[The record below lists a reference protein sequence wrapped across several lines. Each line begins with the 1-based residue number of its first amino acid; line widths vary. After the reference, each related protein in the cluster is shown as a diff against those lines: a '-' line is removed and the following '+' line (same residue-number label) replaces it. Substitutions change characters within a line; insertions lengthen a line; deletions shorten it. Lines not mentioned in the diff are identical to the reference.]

1 MRDRR
6 ARHDARANNRGRS
19 QRPSAEGIRKC
30 ALEGSESIFMPSKY
44 RGETSC
50 ERLENIGCRW
60 EPEEGCYFLD
70 GYNDNM
76 REYLEANK
84 ASRAKMR
91 GQGGGRLKRSK
102 RKVRKNTKR
111 KVRKN
116 TKRKVRKNTKRN
128 KM

>member
-76 REYLEANK
+76 REYFDARILETNN
-84 ASRAKMR
+84 AKDII
-91 GQGGGRLKRSK
+91 GKRSIWK
-102 RKVRKNTKR
+102 DCV
-111 KVRKN
+111 
-116 TKRKVRKNTKRN
+116 
-128 KM
+128 